1 MNISV
6 RYMNIRE
13 FPLEDYLPS
22 FPLVAL
28 GIKRK
33 CAESIL
39 KPRRNLSDGKKN
51 IENHDC

>member
-1 MNISV
+1 
-6 RYMNIRE
+6 MNIRE

-39 KPRRNLSDGKKN
+39 KTQKKLISDGKKH